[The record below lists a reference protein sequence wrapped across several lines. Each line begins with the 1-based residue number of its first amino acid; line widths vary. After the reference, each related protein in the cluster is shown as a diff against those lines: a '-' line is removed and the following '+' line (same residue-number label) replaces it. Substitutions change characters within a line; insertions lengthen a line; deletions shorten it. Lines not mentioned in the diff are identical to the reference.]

1 MTDTQTIKDRVSVV
15 QLIQEYVPLKKSGA
29 NWKGRCPFHNEK
41 SPSFMVHEEKQMWH
55 CFGCSKGGDIFAF
68 IQEIEGVEF
77 PEALKILATR
87 AGVVLDTYKSEINS
101 SQRNRLLD
109 IQAKA
114 SNFFHRILLDVPQ
127 AKPARD
133 YLEKRGLTRGVFELW
148 NIGYAP
154 EQWDLLTKYLVGKG
168 YALDDLVASGL
179 VIRRDDADPKTGRG
193 FYDRFRGR
201 IMFPLSDVQGAVVG
215 FTGRVLV
222 ETERSGGKYVNS
234 PQTLVYDK
242 SRLLFGLS
250 KAKTAIK
257 TQGFAVVVE
266 GQMDVIACHQAGMQ
280 NVVAAS
286 GTALTAEQLKLL
298 KRYTTT
304 LCISFDADS
313 AGLAAD
319 KRGIDAALE
328 AGMSVKIVSI
338 PEGAGK
344 DADECIKKNKAV
356 WFKAVEEAKGVME
369 WYFEVTFK
377 GKNTTT
383 PAGKQAVA
391 SLLVPQINRIQ
402 YPVERDHW
410 LKELASRLHID
421 PSVLAEEGR
430 RLKEP
435 ILKNRYASEK
445 AAPLPQKIAVR
456 PERLDLLLR
465 ALWSLLSAYPDHFMD
480 LKNNGL
486 EARFVQGSAFM
497 PLYDLYEKHYTMSQ
511 GSDSDWLKHYSPSS
525 PELSVEVL
533 QLQAERE
540 YPGTTT
546 ATALKELQSLVVVVR
561 EEWFKRRRKDLQ
573 FRIEQAE
580 REKNTEL
587 LKQLLQEIQALV

>member
-1 MTDTQTIKDRVSVV
+1 
-15 QLIQEYVPLKKSGA
+15 
-29 NWKGRCPFHNEK
+29 
-41 SPSFMVHEEKQMWH
+41 MVHEEKQMWH

-68 IQEIEGVEF
+68 IQEIEGVAF

-87 AGVVLDTYKSEINS
+87 AGVVLDTFKSEINS
-101 SQRNRLLD
+101 SQRNRLLE
-109 IQAKA
+109 IHAKA
-114 SNFFHRILLDVPQ
+114 TTFFHKILLDVPQ
-127 AKPARD
+127 AKPARE
-133 YLEKRGLTRGVFELW
+133 YLAKRGLDRAAIELW

-168 YALDDLVASGL
+168 CTRDDLVASGL
-179 VIRRDDADPKTGRG
+179 VIRREDADPKTGRG

-234 PQTLVYDK
+234 PQTLIYDK

-257 TQGFAVVVE
+257 AQGFAVIVE
-266 GQMDVIACHQAGMQ
+266 GQMDVIACHQAGML

-328 AGMSVKIVSI
+328 AGMAVKIVSI

-344 DADECIKKNKAV
+344 DADECIKKNKTV

-369 WYFEVTFK
+369 WYFEVAFK
-377 GKNTTT
+377 GKNTAT

-402 YPVERDHW
+402 YPVERDFW
-410 LKELASRLHID
+410 LKELSSRLQID

-435 ILKNRYASEK
+435 VLKNRFITQKNTPSAPK
-445 AAPLPQKIAVR
+445 ALSR
-456 PERLDLLLR
+456 PERLELLLG
-465 ALWSLLSAYPDHFMD
+465 ATWSLLSAYPDHFPE
-480 LKNNGL
+480 LKNNGF
-486 EARFVQGSAFM
+486 EARFMQGSAFM

-511 GSDSDWLKHYSPSS
+511 GSDSDWLKRYVPVS
-525 PELSVEVL
+525 PEVSLEIL
-533 QLQAERE
+533 QLRAERD

-561 EEWFKRRRKDLQ
+561 EEWLKRQRKDLQ

-587 LKQLLQEIQALV
+587 LKQLLQEIQSLA

>member
-1 MTDTQTIKDRVSVV
+1 
-15 QLIQEYVPLKKSGA
+15 
-29 NWKGRCPFHNEK
+29 
-41 SPSFMVHEEKQMWH
+41 MVHEEKQMWH

-87 AGVVLDTYKSEINS
+87 AGVQLDTFKSEINT

-114 SNFFHRILLDVPQ
+114 TNFFHRILLDLPQ
-127 AKPARD
+127 GKPARE
-133 YLEKRGLTRGVFELW
+133 YLEKRGLTRAVIELW

-168 YALDDLVASGL
+168 YTLDDLVASGL
-179 VIRRDDADPKTGRG
+179 TIRREDADPKTGRG

-201 IMFPLSDVQGAVVG
+201 IMFPLADVQGGVVG

-257 TQGFAVVVE
+257 AQGFAVVVE

-313 AGLAAD
+313 AGQAAD

-328 AGMSVKIVSI
+328 AGMAVKIVSI

-356 WFKAVEEAKGVME
+356 WFAAVEQAKEVME
-369 WYFEVTFK
+369 WYFEISFK
-377 GKNTTT
+377 GKNIST

-391 SLLVPQINRIQ
+391 GILLPQINRIQ

-410 LKELASRLHID
+410 LRELASRLQID
-421 PSVLAEEGR
+421 PAVLAEEGR
-430 RLKEP
+430 RIKAP
-435 ILKNRYASEK
+435 VLKNRFTPEK
-445 AAPLPQKIAVR
+445 PIQAAKTVVLRQ
-456 PERLDLLLR
+456 ERLELLLR
-465 ALWSLLSAYPDHFMD
+465 AIWSLLSVHPDHFSD
-480 LKNNGL
+480 LKKMGL
-486 EARFVQGSAFM
+486 LAKYQAGTAFA
-497 PLYDLYEKHYTMSQ
+497 PLYDLYEKHYTT
-511 GSDSDWLKHYSPSS
+511 GHGGDSDWLLHYVPST
-525 PELSVEVL
+525 PELALDIL
-533 QLQAERE
+533 QLNAERE
-540 YPGTTT
+540 YPGATT
-546 ATALKELQSLVVVVR
+546 ATALKELQSLVVVVQ
-561 EEWFKRRRKDLQ
+561 EEWLKRRRRDLQ
-573 FRIEQAE
+573 YRIEQAE
-580 REKNTEL
+580 KEKNTEL
-587 LKQLLQEIQALV
+587 LKQLLAEIQQLV

>member
-1 MTDTQTIKDRVSVV
+1 
-15 QLIQEYVPLKKSGA
+15 
-29 NWKGRCPFHNEK
+29 
-41 SPSFMVHEEKQMWH
+41 MVHEEKQMWH

-68 IQEIEGVEF
+68 IQEIEGIEF
-77 PEALKILATR
+77 PEALKLLATR
-87 AGVVLDTYKSEINS
+87 AGVQLDTFKSEINA

-114 SNFFHRILLDVPQ
+114 THFFHRILLDLPQ

-133 YLEKRGLTRGVFELW
+133 YLEKRGLTRSVIELW
-148 NIGYAP
+148 NIGFAP
-154 EQWDLLTKYLVGKG
+154 EQWDLLTKYLRGKG
-168 YALDDLVASGL
+168 FTLDDLVASGL
-179 VIRRDDADPKTGRG
+179 VIRREDADPASGRG

-201 IMFPLSDVQGAVVG
+201 IMFPLADVQGAVVG

-242 SRLLFGLS
+242 SRLLFGLN

-257 TQGFAVVVE
+257 AQGFAVVVE

-280 NVVAAS
+280 NVIAAS

-328 AGMSVKIVSI
+328 AGVAVKIVTI

-344 DADECIKKNKAV
+344 DADECLKKDKAV

-369 WYFEVTFK
+369 WYFEIAFK
-377 GKNTTT
+377 GKNIAS
-383 PAGKQAVA
+383 PAGKQGVA
-391 SLLVPQINRIQ
+391 SILLPQINRIA

-410 LKELASRLHID
+410 LQELASRLQVE
-421 PSVLAEEGR
+421 PRVLVEEGK

-435 ILKNRYASEK
+435 VVKNRFVGSR
-445 AAPLPQKIAVR
+445 APEPPKTITLRQ
-456 PERLDLLLR
+456 ERLELLLR
-465 ALWSLLSAYPDHFMD
+465 ALWSLLSAYPEHFTA
-480 LKNNGL
+480 LKNKGL
-486 EARFVQGSAFM
+486 RRVFVAGSAFEA
-497 PLYDLYEKHYTMSQ
+497 LYDLYEKHYTMSQ
-511 GSDSDWLKHYSPSS
+511 GSPSDWLLSYVPPI
-525 PELSVEVL
+525 PEASLTVL
-533 QLQAERE
+533 QLNSERE
-540 YPGTTT
+540 YPSTT
-546 ATALKELQSLVVVVR
+546 ADSALKELESLVVVVG
-561 EEWFKRRRKDLQ
+561 EEWRKRRRRDLQ
-573 FRIEQAE
+573 FQIEQAE
-580 REKNTEL
+580 KEKNDRLLKEL
-587 LKQLLQEIQALV
+587 LSEIQSLA